1 MKQSEEA
8 WTPLKVLS
16 WTTTFLQEKGVENA
30 RREAEWMLCAATGLD
45 RIGLYLNFD
54 KPMNDN
60 ELTSYRNMVVRR
72 GKREPLQHILGS
84 QEFDGLD
91 FLVTPAVLIPRQD
104 TEVLVSVAA
113 RLAPN
118 GCSLLD
124 IGTGSGCIAI
134 ALAKRL
140 PDATITATD
149 ISPDA
154 IAIASQNSTR
164 HHTTVDFRLG
174 SLFQPVTGRQFDL
187 IVSNPPYIPSQEI
200 RQLQPEVSE
209 YDPLIALDGG
219 EDGLSV
225 YRQLI
230 ASAPFHLKKGGWLLL
245 EAGAGQ
251 AAELVKLLA
260 EQQFGDIL
268 TEQDHGGH
276 QRVVGGVWYGND

>member
-1 MKQSEEA
+1 MNQPEEI

-30 RREAEWMLCAATGLD
+30 RREAEWMLCDATGLD

-54 KPMNDN
+54 KPMNDT
-60 ELTSYRNMVVRR
+60 ELTSYRNMVIRR

-104 TEVLVSVAA
+104 TEVLVSAA
-113 RLAPN
+113 AKLAPN
-118 GCSLLD
+118 NCSLLD
-124 IGTGSGCIAI
+124 VGTGSGCIAI

-154 IAIASQNSTR
+154 IAIARQNATH
-164 HHTTVDFRLG
+164 HHTNIDFRLG
-174 SLFQPVTGRQFDL
+174 SLFQPVTGQHFDL
-187 IVSNPPYIPSQEI
+187 IISNPPYIPSQEI

-219 EDGLSV
+219 KDGLSV

-230 ASAPFHLKKGGWLLL
+230 EAAPDHLKKGGWLLL

-260 EQQFGDIL
+260 EQQFSDIFK
-268 TEQDHGGH
+268 EQDHGGH
-276 QRVVGGVWYGND
+276 QRVVGGVWYGKD